1 MSDLLFDTPWW
12 LPTII
17 AFVGVI
23 LFVKGNRR
31 QNANIRTAGTAVIG
45 AAILL
50 ILVSYFVDT
59 DTEKCLN
66 GTRRLVQAVE
76 QQDWKTFDSL
86 LDPQATLELER
97 GKPAYSG
104 RDELTKAA
112 RAGVERAGLKS
123 ATITHK
129 EAKQDGPVVT
139 VSMRVFTT
147 QDLSMGRPLDSD
159 WELDWQEANGHWL
172 VRRIRNV
179 QVQGISAQQLQRELP
194 KP

>member
-23 LFVKGNRR
+23 LFVTGNRR
-31 QNANIRTAGTAVIG
+31 QKTGVRTAGTAVL
-45 AAILL
+45 AAAVLL

-59 DTEKCLN
+59 DKEKCLN
-66 GTRRLVQAVE
+66 GTRKLVQSVE
-76 QQDWKTFDSL
+76 QGDWKTFDSL
-86 LDPQATLELER
+86 LDPQATLEL
-97 GKPAYSG
+97 GGQSVLNG
-104 RDELTKAA
+104 RDEITKAA

-129 EAKQDGPVVT
+129 EAKQDGPLVT

-159 WELDWQEANGHWL
+159 WELDWQQSNGQWL
-172 VRRIRNV
+172 VRRIREV
-179 QVQGISAQQLQRELP
+179 QVQGVSSQQLQRELP
-194 KP
+194 RQ